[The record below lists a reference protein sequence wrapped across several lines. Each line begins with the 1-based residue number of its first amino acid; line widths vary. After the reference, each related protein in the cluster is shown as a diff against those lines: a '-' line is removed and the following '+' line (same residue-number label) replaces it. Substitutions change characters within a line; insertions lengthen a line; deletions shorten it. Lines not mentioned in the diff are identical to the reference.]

1 MKFGYLSLGVSLRSY
16 GTVAQK
22 AEAAG
27 FDSFF
32 MPEHLVFPVNITPLY
47 PYSESGYP
55 AVDADT
61 PYFDPWVTLA
71 SVAAVTSK
79 IRLGTQVYILPLRNV
94 FVTAKAV
101 ATLDRI
107 SQGRVI
113 LGAGVGWLKEEFE
126 AAGEDFHTRGR
137 RADEAIQV
145 LRRLWTE
152 DTIEHHGEFYDFGPV
167 KFNPKPAQKPGPP
180 IQIGGETKPARQ
192 RAGMLGDGWL
202 NAAGTKMKTPD
213 EAKPLIEEIHAWRKE
228 SGRADLPFEITMGNA
243 LGENTFDNAKRY
255 EEVGVNRLFLRPE
268 FPQEGRMSV
277 DYVAQW
283 MERMHEEIISKF

>member
-1 MKFGYLSLGVSLRSY
+1 MQFGYFTLGVSLRSY

-32 MPEHLVFPVNITPLY
+32 MPEHLVFPIDITPLY
-47 PYSESGYP
+47 PYSETGYP
-55 AVDADT
+55 GVDADT
-61 PYFDPWVTLA
+61 PYFDPWVSLA

-137 RADEAIQV
+137 RADEAIKV
-145 LRRLWTE
+145 IRRLWTE
-152 DTIEHHGEFYDFGPV
+152 DTIEHHGEFYDFGPI
-167 KFNPKPAQKPGPP
+167 KFNPKPSQKPCPP
-180 IQIGGETKPARQ
+180 IQIGGETRAARR
-192 RAGMLGDGWL
+192 RAALLGDGWL
-202 NAAGTKMKTPD
+202 SAGGDTP
-213 EAKPLIEEIHAWRKE
+213 ETAKPLIDEMQAWRRE
-228 SGRADLPFEITMGNA
+228 AGRDGPFEVSMRNA
-243 LGENTFDNAKRY
+243 LGENTLDNARRY
-255 EEVGVNRLFLRPE
+255 EEAGVDRLFLRPE
-268 FPQEGRMSV
+268 FPKEGRMSV
-277 DYVAQW
+277 DFVGQW
-283 MERMHEEIISKF
+283 MERMNEEIISRM

>member
-1 MKFGYLSLGVSLRSY
+1 MQFGYFTLGVSLRSY
-16 GTVAQK
+16 GTVAQR

-32 MPEHLVFPVNITPLY
+32 MPEHLVFPIDITPLY
-47 PYSESGYP
+47 PYSETGYP
-55 AVDADT
+55 GVDADT
-61 PYFDPWVTLA
+61 PYFDPWVSLA

-137 RADEAIQV
+137 RADEAIKV
-145 LRRLWTE
+145 
-152 DTIEHHGEFYDFGPV
+152 
-167 KFNPKPAQKPGPP
+167 
-180 IQIGGETKPARQ
+180 
-192 RAGMLGDGWL
+192 
-202 NAAGTKMKTPD
+202 
-213 EAKPLIEEIHAWRKE
+213 
-228 SGRADLPFEITMGNA
+228 
-243 LGENTFDNAKRY
+243 
-255 EEVGVNRLFLRPE
+255 RP
-268 FPQEGRMSV
+268 
-277 DYVAQW
+277 
-283 MERMHEEIISKF
+283 